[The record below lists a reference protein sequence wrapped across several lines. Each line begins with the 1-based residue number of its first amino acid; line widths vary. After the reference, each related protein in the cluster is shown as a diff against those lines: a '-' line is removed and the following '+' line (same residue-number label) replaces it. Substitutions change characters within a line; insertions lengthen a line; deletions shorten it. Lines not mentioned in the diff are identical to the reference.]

1 MQQPGEDD
9 LTLGD
14 FLARHRF
21 GRSLGEWYLLPMAAA
36 IWSAPVA
43 RMLDYPAR
51 SFLSFFANHGL
62 LSIQGHHLARTVAG
76 GSRQYVRRMVAELG
90 RASGSPPLPD
100 RSDAGP
106 GASK

>member
-1 MQQPGEDD
+1 
-9 LTLGD
+9 
-14 FLARHRF
+14 
-21 GRSLGEWYLLPMAAA
+21 MAAA

-62 LSIQGHHLARTVAG
+62 LSIQGHHVWRTVTG

-90 RASGSPPLPD
+90 PRIRIATPSD